1 MIESLI
7 FPPIGGKLMFVLISF
22 FLIGLATCPL
32 KLHVMKVSA
41 EKHHLKGFPSSSI
54 F

>member
-1 MIESLI
+1 MSESLI

-32 KLHVMKVSA
+32 KLHVMKASA
-41 EKHHLKGFPSSSI
+41 EKTSSQGVSL
-54 F
+54 